1 MDEDDINVSTQ
12 TSNIDENDESN
23 ITSTTEDIIE
33 SLTNVPCDPSACNP
47 PTEYEFCQPLPAEQA
62 LSEKDS
68 EPFTAKPTE
77 SEITRDSLET
87 LKEIPVDDKTEVSV
101 TDRITENEKINKTAT
116 EAKTEL
122 SSVVTESNALL
133 GEQASNIST
142 TETVSDG
149 TQTDSLLVIEGTE
162 SKNQAE
168 TLAEQVDS
176 EVVDKEKP
184 EASTES
190 DSGSTGSGLTA
201 IAS

>member
-1 MDEDDINVSTQ
+1 MSFVSL
-12 TSNIDENDESN
+12 
-23 ITSTTEDIIE
+23 
-33 SLTNVPCDPSACNP
+33 SLLNKHCLKKN
-47 PTEYEFCQPLPAEQA
+47 
-62 LSEKDS
+62 S

-133 GEQASNIST
+133 GEQASDIST
-142 TETVSDG
+142 TETVSDS

-168 TLAEQVDS
+168 TLAEQVDN

-184 EASTES
+184 EAST
-190 DSGSTGSGLTA
+190 
-201 IAS
+201 